1 MLELFLKL
9 VDRVIQLQK
18 HRLDNR
24 KELFNSLVEPSFNE
38 ASSVYSDYRM
48 MLRSAKDLMQ
58 QDDFDKAISQLES
71 DRENYLATRTKLRA
85 MAASIRPQDVDLDRA
100 QQVDFADL
108 LSMYVTEI
116 SELVLAR
123 AEHNVPH
130 SADNTRVAYRFAQ
143 DVLGISFASSLL
155 EHLSYVDP
163 DNTDLSIMIL
173 VFDEMLA
180 ELDAKFQ
187 VVATLYGKLKAAA
200 YLGD

>member
-48 MLRSAKDLMQ
+48 MLRSARDLMQ
-58 QDDFDKAISQLES
+58 QDDFDKAISQLKS

-85 MAASIRPQDVDLDRA
+85 MWASTPAQDDDFDRA

-108 LSMYVTEI
+108 LSMYVSEI
-116 SELVLAR
+116 SEFVLER
-123 AEHNVPH
+123 AAHKLPDTFH
-130 SADNTRVAYRFAQ
+130 TTFAT
-143 DVLGISFASSLL
+143 SLL
-155 EHLSYVDP
+155 KHLSDVDP
-163 DNTDLSIMIL
+163 DNTDLVIP